1 MINEQNITLVISIA
15 VLTAFAV
22 FWVRKRM
29 KLSRAR
35 TWPVQAGKVDS
46 TEVRLQSTG
55 DMQSKFF
62 AYVKYS
68 YTVQGTTHSGQMT
81 RTFML
86 KKSADKWVENYHSG
100 LPVSVR
106 VNPEK
111 FADSVVFDADQSGAK
126 VARGQ
131 SA

>member
-1 MINEQNITLVISIA
+1 MNQDTVVLVISIA
-15 VLTAFAV
+15 VLVAFAA

-29 KLSRAR
+29 KLNRAR

-62 AYVKYS
+62 AYVRYS
-68 YTVQGTTHSGQMT
+68 YTVQGATQSGQMT
-81 RTFML
+81 RTFMR
-86 KKSADKWVENYHSG
+86 KKSADEWVGTYPSG
-100 LPVSVR
+100 LPISVR

-111 FADSVVFDADQSGAK
+111 VTDSVVFDAEQSGAK

>member
-1 MINEQNITLVISIA
+1 MNQDTITLVISIA
-15 VLTAFAV
+15 VLAV
-22 FWVRKRM
+22 IAAFWVRKRM
-29 KLSRAR
+29 KLNRAR

-68 YTVQGTTHSGQMT
+68 YTVQGASHSGQMT
-81 RTFML
+81 RTFMR
-86 KKSADKWVENYHSG
+86 KKSADEWVGNYPSG

-111 FADSVVFDADQSGAK
+111 VTDSVVFDAEQSGAK

>member
-15 VLTAFAV
+15 VLAAFAA

-29 KLSRAR
+29 KLNRAR
-35 TWPVQAGKVDS
+35 TWPVQAGNIDS
-46 TEVRLQSTG
+46 TEVRLQTTG

-68 YTVQGTTHSGQMT
+68 YTVQGATHSGQMT

-86 KKSADKWVENYHSG
+86 KKSAEKWVGNYLSG

-106 VNPEK
+106 VNPDK
-111 FADSVVFDADQSGAK
+111 VTDSVVFDAEQSGAK
-126 VARGQ
+126 VA
-131 SA
+131 